1 MFAICCMLVALVG
14 LRAMALDRT
23 QSKWS
28 LHAVSALAAASNM
41 STTAAVLWSRYAYL
55 IELNKLMAYG
65 PGYDPVTR
73 MRSHLETGHMVGAV
87 FKSFRGKPQP
97 LGIVTLTIAN
107 PYTLEQLYGTHAVN
121 HALFMRAARLSR
133 AVPGHVEMGRLGI
146 EGFVLVMPCCTK
158 APA

>member
-1 MFAICCMLVALVG
+1 
-14 LRAMALDRT
+14 
-23 QSKWS
+23 
-28 LHAVSALAAASNM
+28 
-41 STTAAVLWSRYAYL
+41 
-55 IELNKLMAYG
+55 
-65 PGYDPVTR
+65 
-73 MRSHLETGHMVGAV
+73 MVGAV
-87 FKSFRGKPQP
+87 FKSFRDKPQP

-107 PYTLEQLYGTHAVN
+107 LYTLEQLYGTHAVN